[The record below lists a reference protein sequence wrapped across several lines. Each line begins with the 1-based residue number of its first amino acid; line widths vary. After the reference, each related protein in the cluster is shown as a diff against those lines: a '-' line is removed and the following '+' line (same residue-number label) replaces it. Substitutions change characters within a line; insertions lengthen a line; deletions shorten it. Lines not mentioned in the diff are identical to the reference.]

1 MTRRLVRP
9 VAVGARLGVQVG
21 LQVGAQLGLQF
32 GLPAVGAA
40 ATAPAP
46 DPYPPRLTGS
56 ATAAPNPAGWYRTP
70 VPVRWTA
77 TDGGSGLAAAVP
89 DGTVVGEGTSLVAAA
104 TAFDRAGNH
113 RSELSRPAVKIDLTP
128 PVTTLEAAPGWAAVD
143 RSLTLAATDNLSGVA
158 ATQYRVDGGALQDG
172 DLIALPEPGQY
183 AVEYWSVDRAG
194 NQEAH
199 RTAVLV
205 LDQRAPTVTHRLR
218 PAANPAGWHRS
229 PVTVTFR
236 CRPGAAPVADCPAP
250 LRLSTEAAGAGRPVV
265 AVDRRGH
272 RTVDPLTVN
281 IDRTDPVI
289 AVRADHAPTR
299 TGWYGE
305 PVTLTFSCWDA
316 LSGIPAGGCPGPVT
330 VADGAGR
337 RVRAT
342 AADLAGNRTAVTV
355 EGIDV
360 DTSPPVTLPR
370 VEPAERGRVV
380 RVRLPAVDQLS
391 GVAGTYYRLDG
402 GQTRRYRGPVL
413 VTGVGEHPLTYWS
426 VDRAGNAEAGATGL
440 RLIVRV
446 EPG

>member
-1 MTRRLVRP
+1 MTRRRLVRP
-9 VAVGARLGVQVG
+9 VAVGV
-21 LQVGAQLGLQF
+21 QLGLQL

-40 ATAPAP
+40 AATVPVP

-56 ATAAPNPAGWYRTP
+56 ATAAPNPAGWYRSP

-89 DGTVVGEGTSLVAAA
+89 DGTVAGEGTSLVAAA

-113 RSELSRPAVKIDLTP
+113 RSEVSRPAVKIDLTP

-158 ATQYRVDGGALQDG
+158 VTRFRVDGGVLQDG
-172 DLIALPEPGQY
+172 DLVALTEPGRH

-194 NQEAH
+194 NQEVP

-205 LDQRAPTVTHRLR
+205 LDRQAPTVTHRLH

-250 LRLSTEAAGAGRPVV
+250 LRLSAEAAGAGRPVV
-265 AVDRRGH
+265 AVDRGGG
-272 RTVDPLTVN
+272 RTVDPVAVN

-289 AVRADHAPTR
+289 AVRADHTPTSS
-299 TGWYGE
+299 GWYGE

-316 LSGIPAGGCPGPVT
+316 LSGIPAGGCPAPVT
-330 VADGAGR
+330 VSDGAGR
-337 RVRAT
+337 PVRAI
-342 AADLAGNRTAVTV
+342 AADLAGNRSGLTV

-360 DTSPPVTLPR
+360 DASPPVTLPR
-370 VEPAERGRVV
+370 VEPAERGQAA
-380 RVRLPAVDQLS
+380 RVRLPASDRLS

-402 GQTRRYRGPVL
+402 GPTRRYRGPVL
-413 VTGVGEHPLTYWS
+413 VTGVGEHALTYWS
-426 VDRAGNAEAGATGL
+426 VDRAGNVEGGATGL
-440 RLIVRV
+440 RRVVRV
-446 EPG
+446 DPG